1 MIYPLKKQFL
11 VVYLK
16 LKGVQKPVRKEYLQI
31 LGLNEDASN
40 EQIKKAWKKKA
51 LQFHP
56 DKNPSDNAQMEFIK
70 VCDAYQKLSDWTFEK
85 IDEPIQPEANKFY
98 KKYNQNLTTEDV
110 EKRRQKA
117 REYSKY
123 KEMYEEYILSIS
135 YNSLRKSFLYKF
147 SNIVAVCSLIIGSI
161 LLLDYAVLEPKVET
175 AVILN
180 HEYNID
186 NIVYYIY
193 DLNSQIP
200 TEKREYE
207 ISSDFSSDNFKG
219 LKYNSLIKIYRS
231 RILNQNIS
239 FSHKD
244 DTFQTSMINRFS
256 IYIAFWVFIILFFL
270 PILNFVIRG
279 PNTLYLVVVHINAYL
294 PVFVFIALLIALF

>member
-1 MIYPLKKQFL
+1 MKKQFL

-31 LGLNEDASN
+31 LGLNEDASD
-40 EQIKKAWKKKA
+40 EQIKKAWKKKV

-56 DKNPSDNAQMEFIK
+56 DKNPNDNAQIEFIK
-70 VCDAYQKLSDWTFEK
+70 VCDAYQKLSDGTFEK
-85 IDEPIQPEANKFY
+85 IEETIQPEANEFY

-117 REYSKY
+117 REHSKY

-135 YNSLRKSFLYKF
+135 YKSLRKSFLYKF
-147 SNIVAVCSLIIGSI
+147 SNIVAICSLIIGSI
-161 LLLDYAVLEPKVET
+161 LFLDYAVLEPKVET

-180 HEYNID
+180 YQYNID
-186 NIVYYIY
+186 NIVYYVY
-193 DLNSQIP
+193 DLNYQIP

-207 ISSDFSSDNFKG
+207 ISTAFSSDNFKG
-219 LKYNSLIKIYRS
+219 LKYNSFIKIYKS
-231 RILNQNIS
+231 RILNENIS
-239 FSHKD
+239 FSHID
-244 DTFQTSMINRFS
+244 DTYQTSMINRFS

-270 PILNFVIRG
+270 PILNFLIKG

-294 PVFVFIALLIALF
+294 PIFVFIALLIALL

>member
-1 MIYPLKKQFL
+1 M
-11 VVYLK
+11 
-16 LKGVQKPVRKEYLQI
+16 RKEYLQI
-31 LGLNEDASN
+31 LGLNEHASDK
-40 EQIKKAWKKKA
+40 QIKKAWKKKA

-56 DKNPSDNAQMEFIK
+56 DKNPSDNAQMDFIK
-70 VCDAYQKLSDWTFEK
+70 VCDAYQKLSDGTFEK
-85 IDEPIQPEANKFY
+85 IEESIQPEANEFY
-98 KKYNQNLTTEDV
+98 KKYNQNLTTEDI

-117 REYSKY
+117 REHWKY

-180 HEYNID
+180 YKYNID
-186 NIVYYIY
+186 NIAYHVY
-193 DLNSQIP
+193 DLNYHIP

-207 ISSDFSSDNFKG
+207 VSTALTSENFKG
-219 LKYNSLIKIYRS
+219 LKYNSSIKIYKS
-231 RILNQNIS
+231 RILNENIS

-256 IYIAFWVFIILFFL
+256 IYIAFWIFIVLFFL

-279 PNTLYLVVVHINAYL
+279 PNTLYLVSIHINAYL
-294 PVFVFIALLIALF
+294 PIFVFIALLVGLL

>member
-1 MIYPLKKQFL
+1 MKKQFL

-16 LKGVQKPVRKEYLQI
+16 LKGVQKPVKKEYLQI
-31 LGLNEDASN
+31 LGLNEHASD
-40 EQIKKAWKKKA
+40 EQIKKAWKKKV

-70 VCDAYQKLSDWTFEK
+70 VCDAYQKLSDGTFEK
-85 IDEPIQPEANKFY
+85 IEEPIQPEANEFY
-98 KKYNQNLTTEDV
+98 KKYNQELTIEDV

-117 REYSKY
+117 REHSKY

-135 YNSLRKSFLYKF
+135 YKGLRKSFLYKF

-161 LLLDYAVLEPKVET
+161 LFLDYSVLEPKVET

-180 HEYNID
+180 QYYNID
-186 NIVYYIY
+186 NVVYNVY
-193 DLNSQIP
+193 DLNAQIP

-207 ISSDFSSDNFKG
+207 VSTAFSNDNFKG
-219 LKYNSLIKIYRS
+219 LKYNSFIKIYKS

-239 FSHKD
+239 FSHAD
-244 DTFQTSMINRFS
+244 DTYQTSMLNRFS
-256 IYIAFWVFIILFFL
+256 IYIAFWVFIVLFYL
-270 PILNFVIRG
+270 PILNFAIRG
-279 PNTLYLVVVHINAYL
+279 PNTLYLVVVHVNAYL
-294 PVFVFIALLIALF
+294 PIFVFISLLVALL

>member
-1 MIYPLKKQFL
+1 
-11 VVYLK
+11 
-16 LKGVQKPVRKEYLQI
+16 VRKEYLKI
-31 LGLNEDASN
+31 LGLNEDASY

-70 VCDAYQKLSDWTFEK
+70 ACDAYQKLSDGSYEK
-85 IDEPIQPEANKFY
+85 IEEFIQPEANEFY
-98 KKYNQNLTTEDV
+98 KKYHQNLTTEAV

-161 LLLDYAVLEPKVET
+161 LLLDYVVLEPKVET
-175 AVILN
+175 AEILSHKN
-180 HEYNID
+180 NID
-186 NIVYYIY
+186 NIVYGVNDI
-193 DLNSQIP
+193 NSQIT

-207 ISSDFSSDNFKG
+207 ISSAFSSNNFKG
-219 LKYNSLIKIYRS
+219 LKNNSLIKIYRS
-231 RILNQNIS
+231 RILNENIS
-239 FSHKD
+239 FSHID

-256 IYIAFWVFIILFFL
+256 IYIAFWIFIVLFFL

-279 PNTLYLVVVHINAYL
+279 PNTLYLVIVHINAYL
-294 PVFVFIALLIALF
+294 PVFVFIALLIALLIALF

>member
-1 MIYPLKKQFL
+1 LKKQFL

-31 LGLNEDASN
+31 LGLNEHASD
-40 EQIKKAWKKKA
+40 EQIKKAWKKKV

-56 DKNPSDNAQMEFIK
+56 DKNPNDNAQMEFIK
-70 VCDAYQKLSDWTFEK
+70 VCDAYQKLSDETFEK
-85 IDEPIQPEANKFY
+85 IEESIQPEANKFY
-98 KKYNQNLTTEDV
+98 KKYNQNLTTEEV

-117 REYSKY
+117 REHSKY

-135 YNSLRKSFLYKF
+135 YKGLRKSSLYKF

-161 LLLDYAVLEPKVET
+161 LFLDYSVLEPKVET

-180 HEYNID
+180 QYYNID
-186 NIVYYIY
+186 NVVYNVY

-207 ISSDFSSDNFKG
+207 VSTAFSSYNFKG
-219 LKYNSLIKIYRS
+219 LKYNSFIKIYKS

-239 FSHKD
+239 FSHAD
-244 DTFQTSMINRFS
+244 DTYQTSMHNRFS
-256 IYIAFWVFIILFFL
+256 IYIAFWVFIVLFSL
-270 PILNFVIRG
+270 PILNFAIRG
-279 PNTLYLVVVHINAYL
+279 PNTLYLVVVHVNAYL
-294 PVFVFIALLIALF
+294 PIFVFISLLVALL

>member
-1 MIYPLKKQFL
+1 LKKQFL

-31 LGLNEDASN
+31 LGLKEHASD
-40 EQIKKAWKKKA
+40 EQIKKAWKKKV

-56 DKNPSDNAQMEFIK
+56 DKNPNDNAQIEFIK
-70 VCDAYQKLSDWTFEK
+70 VCDAYQKLSDGTFEK
-85 IDEPIQPEANKFY
+85 IEEPIQPEANEFY
-98 KKYNQNLTTEDV
+98 KKYNQDLTTEDV

-117 REYSKY
+117 REHSKY

-135 YNSLRKSFLYKF
+135 YKGLRKSFLYKF

-161 LLLDYAVLEPKVET
+161 LFLDYSVLKPKVET

-180 HEYNID
+180 QYYNID
-186 NIVYYIY
+186 NVVYNVY
-193 DLNSQIP
+193 DLNAQIP

-207 ISSDFSSDNFKG
+207 VSTAFSSDNFKD
-219 LKYNSLIKIYRS
+219 LKYNSFIKIYKS

-239 FSHKD
+239 FSHAD
-244 DTFQTSMINRFS
+244 DTYQTSMLNRFS
-256 IYIAFWVFIILFFL
+256 IYIAFWIFIVLFFL
-270 PILNFVIRG
+270 PILNFAIRG
-279 PNTLYLVVVHINAYL
+279 PNTLYLVVVHVNAYL
-294 PVFVFIALLIALF
+294 PIFVFISLLVALL

>member
-31 LGLNEDASN
+31 LGLNENASD

-51 LQFHP
+51 VQFHP
-56 DKNPSDNAQMEFIK
+56 DKNPNDNAQMEFIK

-85 IDEPIQPEANKFY
+85 IDESIQPEANKFY

-117 REYSKY
+117 REHFKY

-135 YNSLRKSFLYKF
+135 YTSLRKSFLYKF
-147 SNIVAVCSLIIGSI
+147 SNTVAVCSIIIGSI
-161 LLLDYAVLEPKVET
+161 LLLDYAVLKPKVEI

-180 HEYNID
+180 HNYNID
-186 NIVYYIY
+186 NIVYDVY

-207 ISSDFSSDNFKG
+207 ISAAFSSENFKG
-219 LKYNSLIKIYRS
+219 LKYNSFIKIYKS

-244 DTFQTSMINRFS
+244 GTFQKSMINRFS
-256 IYIAFWVFIILFFL
+256 IYIAFWVFIVLFFL
-270 PILNFVIRG
+270 PILNFAIRG
-279 PNTLYLVVVHINAYL
+279 PNTLYLVLMHVNAYL
-294 PVFVFIALLIALF
+294 PIFVFIGLLAGLL

>member
-1 MIYPLKKQFL
+1 MKKQFL

-31 LGLNEDASN
+31 LGLNEHASD
-40 EQIKKAWKKKA
+40 EQIKKAWKKKV

-56 DKNPSDNAQMEFIK
+56 DKNPNDNAQIEFIK
-70 VCDAYQKLSDWTFEK
+70 VCDAYQKLSDGTFEK
-85 IDEPIQPEANKFY
+85 IEEPIQPEANEFY
-98 KKYNQNLTTEDV
+98 KKYNQDLTTEDV

-135 YNSLRKSFLYKF
+135 YKGLRKSFLYKF

-161 LLLDYAVLEPKVET
+161 LFLDYAVLKPKFET

-180 HEYNID
+180 QYYNID
-186 NIVYYIY
+186 NVVYNVY
-193 DLNSQIP
+193 DLNAQIP

-207 ISSDFSSDNFKG
+207 VSTAFSSDNFKG
-219 LKYNSLIKIYRS
+219 LKYNSFIKIYKS

-239 FSHKD
+239 FSHAD
-244 DTFQTSMINRFS
+244 DTFQTSMLNRFS
-256 IYIAFWVFIILFFL
+256 IYIAFWIFIVLLFL
-270 PILNFVIRG
+270 PILNFAIRG
-279 PNTLYLVVVHINAYL
+279 PNTLYLVVVHVNAYL
-294 PVFVFIALLIALF
+294 PIFVFISLLVALL

>member
-1 MIYPLKKQFL
+1 MKKQFL

-31 LGLNEDASN
+31 LGLNEHASDK
-40 EQIKKAWKKKA
+40 QIKKAWKKKA

-56 DKNPSDNAQMEFIK
+56 DKNPSDNAQMDFIK
-70 VCDAYQKLSDWTFEK
+70 VCDAYQKLSDGTFEK
-85 IDEPIQPEANKFY
+85 IEESIQPEANEFY
-98 KKYNQNLTTEDV
+98 KKYNQNLTTEDI

-117 REYSKY
+117 REHWKY

-180 HEYNID
+180 YKYNID
-186 NIVYYIY
+186 NIAYHVY
-193 DLNSQIP
+193 DLNYHIP

-207 ISSDFSSDNFKG
+207 VSTALTSENFKG
-219 LKYNSLIKIYRS
+219 LKYNSSIKIYKS
-231 RILNQNIS
+231 RILNENIS

-256 IYIAFWVFIILFFL
+256 IYIAFWIFIVLFFL

-279 PNTLYLVVVHINAYL
+279 PNTLYLVSIHINAYL
-294 PVFVFIALLIALF
+294 PIFVFIALLVGLL